1 MNWVGMRFLNE
12 QILCPFFVSI
22 ILIYKSEILGLC
34 LIQFSVFCTFVN
46 VKAVQCC
53 VSQELLLCLGKN
65 MVCCLVLNYDLGAK
79 LYLVTTHNTCLNL
92 LKAEPLE
99 CIESGR
105 VVLFRLLDFFLADP
119 A

>member
-53 VSQELLLCLGKN
+53 VSQEVRAASLFGQKHGLLPG
-65 MVCCLVLNYDLGAK
+65 
-79 LYLVTTHNTCLNL
+79 
-92 LKAEPLE
+92 P
-99 CIESGR
+99 
-105 VVLFRLLDFFLADP
+105 
-119 A
+119 